1 MNPPTLSCS
10 KCNSPLPA
18 DFLQRTDLAPCPAC
32 EAEIQVEVF
41 PALFKP
47 IAVGKFGETILVDG
61 EASCFYHP
69 QKRAVIPCAGC
80 GRFLCAVC
88 DVELNNQHICPACL
102 ETGRQ
107 KGKLP
112 QLENKRTL
120 FDSAALSLAL
130 LPLLMWPVTFITAP
144 AAIFLAIYSWG
155 KPSSIV
161 PRTRIRAYLAILIA
175 AVQVTGWTLLFT
187 GIFSSALKPE

>member
-1 MNPPTLSCS
+1 MNGPTVSCT
-10 KCNSPLPA
+10 KCNSPVPP
-18 DFLQRTDLAPCPAC
+18 DFFQRTDLAPCPAC
-32 EAEIQVEVF
+32 EAALQVEVF

-69 QKRAVIPCAGC
+69 QKRATIPCAGC

-88 DVELNNQHICPACL
+88 DVELNNQHLCPACL

-112 QLENKRTL
+112 QLENKRML

-130 LPLLMWPVTFITAP
+130 LPLLMWPLTLMTAP
-144 AAIFLAIYSWG
+144 AAIIVAIYSWR
-155 KPSSIV
+155 KPSSIL

-175 AVQVTGWTLLFT
+175 ALQMAGWGLLFV
-187 GIFSSALKPE
+187 GVFSNAFEP